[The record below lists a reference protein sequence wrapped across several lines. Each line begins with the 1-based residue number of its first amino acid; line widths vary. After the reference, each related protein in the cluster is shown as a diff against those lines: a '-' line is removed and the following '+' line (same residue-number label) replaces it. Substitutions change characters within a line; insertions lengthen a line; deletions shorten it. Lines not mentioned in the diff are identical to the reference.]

1 MPEAWLMSLALAGYA
16 VCAAVTV
23 VGARWQRP
31 SWPLAASALF
41 AALALHTLAIGTRWQ
56 ALGHGPFT
64 TLHEIL
70 SSNLWSLALI
80 VALAAAFVREV
91 RAALIAALLP
101 LAVLAAWLV
110 ASDAGPGHL
119 PPTYDTPLLYIHT
132 LVGKLYL
139 GLLLVATALG
149 ALSWCASPLRPFS
162 ARGTDSVRAEPVEA
176 PASPSTSSGRT
187 GVMGLDLA
195 HRFAAFAFVFDTL
208 MLIVGAVWAQDAWGR
223 YWAWDPLE
231 SWAFASWVALAA
243 ALHARATLRPSPAV
257 FGVMLLGVFVLA
269 FLTFFGVPFIS
280 MSPHKGAV

>member
-1 MPEAWLMSLALAGYA
+1 MPEALLMSLALAGYA
-16 VCAAVTV
+16 ACAVVTAA
-23 VGARWQRP
+23 GARWHRP

-41 AALALHTLAIGTRWQ
+41 AALALHTLALGTRWQ

-70 SSNLWSLALI
+70 SSNLWSLSLV
-80 VALAAAFVREV
+80 VALAAALVREV

-110 ASDAGPGHL
+110 ASDARPGHL
-119 PPTYDTPLLYIHT
+119 PPTYDTPLLYLHT

-149 ALSWCASPLRPFS
+149 ALSWWRPS
-162 ARGTDSVRAEPVEA
+162 AARDA
-176 PASPSTSSGRT
+176 
-187 GVMGLDLA
+187 LA

-243 ALHARATLRPSPAV
+243 TLHARATLRPSAAV

>member
-1 MPEAWLMSLALAGYA
+1 MPEAWFLSLALAGYA
-16 VCAAVTV
+16 ASAAVTV
-23 VGARWQRP
+23 FGARWHRP
-31 SWPLAASALF
+31 SWPLAAAALF
-41 AALALHTLAIGTRWQ
+41 AALALHTLALGTRWQ

-70 SSNLWSLALI
+70 SSNLWSLAL
-80 VALAAAFVREV
+80 VVTLAAAFVREV
-91 RAALIAALLP
+91 RIALIAALLP

-132 LVGKLYL
+132 FVGKLYL

-149 ALSWCASPLRPFS
+149 TLSWWRASP
-162 ARGTDSVRAEPVEA
+162 
-176 PASPSTSSGRT
+176 AS
-187 GVMGLDLA
+187 DALA

>member
-16 VCAAVTV
+16 ACAAVAV
-23 VGARWQRP
+23 AGARWQRP

-41 AALALHTLAIGTRWQ
+41 AALALHTLALGTRWQ

-119 PPTYDTPLLYIHT
+119 PATYDTPLLYIHT

-149 ALSWCASPLRPFS
+149 ALSWWWPS
-162 ARGTDSVRAEPVEA
+162 AARDA
-176 PASPSTSSGRT
+176 
-187 GVMGLDLA
+187 LA

-257 FGVMLLGVFVLA
+257 FGAMLAGVFVLA